1 MGGVRSGQFCLNLA
15 ITNGVL
21 CFIHKYNI
29 FYMCTEF
36 VKGIPTFVLMLH
48 VYSCPYCILLIIF
61 IWYACKL
68 LIFLWSLFLIFNF
81 KNDFFSS
88 RAF

>member
-1 MGGVRSGQFCLNLA
+1 MGGVSSGQFCLNLA

-48 VYSCPYCILLIIF
+48 VYPCPYCILLIILIMIIF

-68 LIFLWSLFLIFNF
+68 LNFFMVFVFNI
-81 KNDFFSS
+81 
-88 RAF
+88 

>member
-68 LIFLWSLFLIFNF
+68 LNF
-81 KNDFFSS
+81 FMVFVSHI
-88 RAF
+88 